1 VNPAGSNSRAHDVVI
16 LGGALA
22 GAAAALLLQQ
32 RLPALRVLVLERA
45 ATHTRKVGEATVEVS
60 AYFLTRILG
69 LTDHLVH
76 RHLPKQ
82 GLRFW
87 FANAQTASLAD
98 ASEIGARYLV
108 RLPSF
113 QLDRAVLDE
122 EVLRRAVAA
131 GAELRRPATVRKVE
145 LQPGGE
151 QTVTY
156 DIGGQTETARAR
168 WVLDAS
174 GVAALLARQSG
185 WWQVNDAHPTAAAWA
200 RWRGVADWDGPEL
213 ARKFPEWFKQ
223 CHGLRGTATNHL
235 MGDGWWAWVIPL
247 QGGEVSVGAV
257 FDQRLVEWPKDGPL
271 GQRLKDF
278 LCRHPVGREL
288 LADATWIE
296 DDVHWRRPLAG
307 SSRVM
312 AGDGFA
318 LVGDA
323 AGFLDPFYSPGM
335 DWLGYTVVRAVE
347 LVAAQQAGEPAAP
360 LAAAYDA
367 DFQLSYQRWFTALY
381 RDKYEYLGDYELMRL
396 AFLLDVGAY
405 YLGIVRQ
412 PYRRGWA
419 AFREPAFSTAY
430 SGPAYRF
437 IRFYNRRFAALA
449 RSRRARGLLGR
460 RNTGRRFLFGGF
472 TLSRWSARHLLG
484 ALANWAWLELTE
496 GWRSWGAETFAR
508 RPATVPL
515 PLAEHI

>member
-1 VNPAGSNSRAHDVVI
+1 MNAAGSSARAHDVVI

-22 GAAAALLLQQ
+22 GSATALLLRQ
-32 RLPALRVLVLERA
+32 RLPGLRVLVLERA
-45 ATHTRKVGEATVEVS
+45 PAHTRKVGEATVEVS

-69 LTDHLVH
+69 LTDHLVQ
-76 RHLPKQ
+76 RHLLKQ

-87 FANAQTASLAD
+87 FANARTASLAD

-122 EVLRRAVAA
+122 EALRRAAA
-131 GAELRRPATVRKVE
+131 GAEVRRPATVRRVE

-151 QTVTY
+151 QVVTY
-156 DIGGQTETARAR
+156 DADGRTETARAR
-168 WVLDAS
+168 WVIDAS
-174 GVAALLARQSG
+174 GVAALLARQEG
-185 WWQVNDAHPTAAAWA
+185 WWQVNQEHPTAAAWA

-213 ARKFPEWFKQ
+213 ARKFPAWSRA

-247 QGGEVSVGAV
+247 QGGEVSVGVV
-257 FDQRLVEWPKDGPL
+257 FDQRLVDWPKDGPL

-278 LCRHPVGREL
+278 LSRHPVGREL
-288 LADATWIE
+288 LAHATWVE

-335 DWLGYTVVRAVE
+335 DWLSYTTVRAVE
-347 LVAAQQAGEPAAP
+347 LIAAQQTGEAVLP
-360 LAAAYDA
+360 LAGRYDA
-367 DFQLSYQRWFTALY
+367 DFRLSYHRWFTALY

-396 AFLLDVGAY
+396 AFLLDVGGY

-412 PYRRGWA
+412 PYRRGLA
-419 AFREPAFSTAY
+419 AFQEPSFSTRLSA
-430 SGPAYRF
+430 PAWHF

-449 RSRRARGLLGR
+449 RARRARGVLGR

-472 TLSRWSARHLLG
+472 TLSPWSARHLLG

-496 GWRSWGAETFAR
+496 GWRTWRAEKPAPAPAPIAR
-508 RPATVPL
+508 TAPARP
-515 PLAEHI
+515 